1 MSGQYGPEAALA
13 NPSAPQESAEEQ
25 PTSATCGQSSP
36 ASSRSAAL
44 QLSLEN
50 RLRARMGV
58 NGSLEYALTW
68 KHWDMPSGP
77 PICALRARARPI
89 SDSAYTGWPTPVAND
104 DNKSIEAHLAMK
116 KRMGVRD
123 GSNANRTA
131 ITSLQVAAQLVGWP
145 TPDAVFTQAK
155 PRPPIFGNRK
165 PTDPQITL
173 ACVANLVGWPTPMSK
188 DERGIHSDLWGQK
201 LIDGARRVEIP
212 SGLDTTSSTAPT
224 GKRAAL
230 NPAHSRWLMGYPT
243 EWDDF
248 AATVT
253 RLSRK

>member
-1 MSGQYGPEAALA
+1 MDRKLPL
-13 NPSAPQESAEEQ
+13 
-25 PTSATCGQSSP
+25 PTLQRRRKAQR
-36 ASSRSAAL
+36 SSR
-44 QLSLEN
+44 
-50 RLRARMGV
+50 RA
-58 NGSLEYALTW
+58 
-68 KHWDMPSGP
+68 P
-77 PICALRARARPI
+77 
-89 SDSAYTGWPTPVAND
+89 PVARVRPP
-104 DNKSIEAHLAMK
+104 H
-116 KRMGVRD
+116 RGVRPSSCLWRTGCEQGWASMAH

-131 ITSLQVAAQLVGWP
+131 ITSLQVAAKLAGWP